1 MAFQNR
7 GIFKFKKNLRKN
19 FKSTLNSMKSGFSL
33 SHSPMKITLLSLEE
47 EKKETKK
54 FEDILNK
61 RKLFQDDKIDV
72 PYFLCACVQ
81 SHEKVR
87 FIF

>member
-7 GIFKFKKNLRKN
+7 GIFKKNLRKN
-19 FKSTLNSMKSGFSL
+19 FNPLSMKSGFLL

>member
-1 MAFQNR
+1 
-7 GIFKFKKNLRKN
+7 
-19 FKSTLNSMKSGFSL
+19 MKSGFSL

-61 RKLFQDDKIDV
+61 RKPL
-72 PYFLCACVQ
+72 
-81 SHEKVR
+81 SG
-87 FIF
+87 